1 MSRGSRIRVKV
12 DTKRIRP
19 KIGKAAHSAV
29 GIVTQ
34 QVVKD
39 GNLYAPQDTGELHRS
54 GIRHSDFKKG
64 KAIWSTPYARRLYYG
79 TRFKFSKDKNPRA
92 QALWAKKAKA
102 VHSREWTKVAQ
113 KAVEKGL

>member
-19 KIGKAAHSAV
+19 KISKASDAAV

-54 GIRHSDFKKG
+54 GIRHSDFKNG
-64 KAIWSTPYARRLYYG
+64 KAIWSTPYAKRLYYG
-79 TRFKFSKDKNPRA
+79 THFKFSKDKNPRA
-92 QALWAKKAKA
+92 QALWVEKAKS
-102 VHSREWTKVAQ
+102 VHRGKWAQVAQ
-113 KAVEKGL
+113 KAVKRKI